1 MFSFI
6 KGSYFYYKKHVP
18 LSEEDNVVKS
28 KNSMICAG
36 ILLLFVSSTF
46 VGAQETPALTD
57 IMVQKGADQMEI
69 RLVVTGPVNY
79 ESFTLFNPNRLVI
92 DLLQVRE
99 FRNPAE
105 VNVNDFGVSRIRTA
119 KNKPDVVRVVFDLD
133 VAVPSYSIEDRQG
146 AIHIFFRSEGTAGQ
160 QPETKPAGQ
169 PVRTEPERETPP
181 PVTQPQAPA
190 QSSTQA
196 QRGTADRGPALSL
209 NLGGGLYMPQST
221 DFQDVYGKSSMAF
234 GLGVTYY
241 IPLSGV
247 EDLGFSLD
255 GNYISSTGATTA
267 TAEEVKLTL
276 MPIMLTAIYQRHFGS
291 VIPYVGLGG
300 SLFSY
305 KETLPETFS
314 VPEVSGSVIG
324 FNFLLG
330 THVKVVPQL
339 SLRAYLRYHIA
350 KKTDEDGFGINLT
363 GSELGIGLSYFF
375 NF

>member
-1 MFSFI
+1 M
-6 KGSYFYYKKHVP
+6 
-18 LSEEDNVVKS
+18 VKS

-350 KKTDEDGFGINLT
+350 KKTDEDGFEINLT